1 MLYYEYLNSHYRLI
15 EVDLSGQ
22 SIRCWAKNN
31 KQVEFIE
38 KLRNNDDENAEGA
51 QSIYVCVIS
60 FRKSKKNRLKLSQE
74 NLTAL

>member
-1 MLYYEYLNSHYRLI
+1 MI
-15 EVDLSGQ
+15 
-22 SIRCWAKNN
+22 WADKVLDAGLKTI